1 MKVRNKVSLIALFL
15 STGLS
20 VKAAEHVVDQKEKNF
35 SIAQL
40 NIKVGDTVTF
50 RNLDKFFHNVFS
62 MSDTKTFDLG
72 SYAQGKSKTVTF
84 DKLGLIEVECAI
96 HPTMKMTVEV
106 SK

>member
-1 MKVRNKVSLIALFL
+1 MNLCKKIGLIGLLLSPGL
-15 STGLS
+15 STQ
-20 VKAAEHVVDQKEKNF
+20 AAEYMVDQKEKNF
-35 SIAQL
+35 SQPHL

-50 RNLDKFFHNVFS
+50 RNSDKFFHNVFS

-96 HPTMKMTVEV
+96 HPAMKMTVEV